1 MTNILKLTNFVEQGF
16 ELIHAVKDMKTD
28 RKIRKW
34 FKLMREGSDVFE
46 AAKKRKGVEFHL
58 LTENDIADL
67 SWSIMNNL
75 DRDVK
80 FDIKDCRNVLRIAVN
95 VAQMIERRK

>member
-16 ELIHAVKDMKTD
+16 ELIHAVKDLKTD

-46 AAKKRKGVEFHL
+46 AAKELKGVEFHL
-58 LTENDIADL
+58 LTENDISDL

-95 VAQMIERRK
+95 VAQMIDRRK